1 MNDPVKLPFDNFN
14 LVTSRIARRRINGC
28 RTGDLPR
35 TQSHVSRNF
44 PPLNSPL
51 SHPTFSNRGL
61 FRRTADRQR
70 SFEQHRPPRANRSP
84 VTLSAQTV
92 RISTSSENRQP
103 EINRT
108 ASRPPRLRSAIDLT
122 STATLGADHGI
133 IAGKLFRLVGQQLGR
148 RLALPRRQLPPSQSL
163 QNKFGIRI
171 VKRRFPPIGI
181 QQIRADMIV
190 GGNVFQHPFP

>member
-1 MNDPVKLPFDNFN
+1 MNDPARLPFDNFN
-14 LVTSRIARRRINGC
+14 LVTSRIAHRRINGC

-35 TQSHVSRNF
+35 TESPGSRNF

-51 SHPTFSNRGL
+51 SPPTFSSRGL
-61 FRRTADRQR
+61 FRRTAGRQR
-70 SFEQHRPPRANRSP
+70 SFEQHRPPVANRSP
-84 VTLSAQTV
+84 VTLSTKTV
-92 RISTSSENRQP
+92 RISTASENRQP

-108 ASRPPRLRSAIDLT
+108 ISRPLRFRSAIDLT
-122 STATLGADHGI
+122 STATLGANHGI

-148 RLALPRRQLPPSQSL
+148 RLALPRCQLPPSQSL

-181 QQIRADMIV
+181 QPFSADII
-190 GGNVFQHPFP
+190 GNVFQHPFP